1 MSTVKFVDNSE
12 KIKAEVERQ
21 RDIAL
26 VEAAIAVQG
35 NCIVRCPVDTGRLL
49 GSIGYITGSGARG
62 GGEETVQGEPKSGE
76 AVIGTN
82 VEYAA
87 HVEYGTKFQH
97 AQPYMRT
104 GFDASKKS
112 VDDIFKRRLKVEAR

>member
-1 MSTVKFVDNSE
+1 MSNVKFIDNSE
-12 KIKAEVERQ
+12 KVKAEVERQ

-35 NCIVRCPVDTGRLL
+35 NCIVRCPVDTGRLR

-62 GGEETVQGEPKSGE
+62 GGAETVQGEPKSGE

-87 HVEYGTKFQH
+87 HVEYGTKFQP
-97 AQPYMRT
+97 AQSYMRT
-104 GFDASKKS
+104 GFDASRKT
-112 VDDIFKRRLKVEAR
+112 VDTIFKQRLKAEAK

>member
-1 MSTVKFVDNSE
+1 MSIAKFVDNSA
-12 KIKAEVERQ
+12 KVKADVLKQ

-35 NCIVRCPVDTGRLL
+35 NCIVRCPVDTGRLR

-87 HVEYGTKFQH
+87 HVEYGTKFQP

-104 GFDASKKS
+104 GFDASRK
-112 VDDIFKRRLKVEAR
+112 DIDGIFRRLLKAEAR

>member
-1 MSTVKFVDNSE
+1 MSNVKFIDNSE
-12 KIKAEVERQ
+12 KVKAEIERQ

-35 NCIVRCPVDTGRLL
+35 NCVVRCPVETGRLK

-62 GGEETVQGEPKSGE
+62 GGEGTIQGQPASDE
-76 AVIGTN
+76 AVVGTN

-87 HVEYGTKFQH
+87 HVEYGTKFQP
-97 AQPYMRT
+97 AQSFMRT
-104 GFDASKKS
+104 GFDASRKT
-112 VDDIFKRRLKVEAR
+112 VDAIFKQRLNAEAK

>member
-12 KIKAEVERQ
+12 KVKADVLKQ

-35 NCIVRCPVDTGRLL
+35 ECVVRCPIETGRLK

-62 GGEETVQGEPKSGE
+62 GGEETVQGNPASGE

-87 HVEYGTKFQH
+87 HVEYGTKFQP
-97 AQPYMRT
+97 AQSYMRT
-104 GFDASKKS
+104 GFDASRKS
-112 VDDIFKRRLKVEAR
+112 VDDIFKRRLKAEAK